1 MTPGI
6 DRRRFLG
13 LLGAIG
19 VAGCSGQPPGTPGGL
34 PTRDRTATSR
44 TTADPPTRRDTE
56 SAVTT
61 TTGRS
66 TGEGAWP
73 QFQHDGRNTGHSTEV
88 AGPKRDVEAR
98 WRFDTGDHLVRSS
111 PVVQDGTVYLGSGT
125 DVYAVDLA
133 TGEERWRFEVD
144 AEVIASPT
152 AVDDA
157 IYAVSRAGTA
167 YRLDAVDGTEH
178 WSYRSGARQQPHRP
192 ASPAVGNGRVVFG
205 SSDGLHAVA
214 TDTGRHAWSALT
226 TDETGMHGAVESTPA
241 VLDGVL
247 YVGHASG
254 MYALSVPDGETVWRT
269 PLEAQGVA
277 SSPAVAGDHVF
288 VGARDGNVYLFDR
301 RTGRRLRRFENEF
314 DPDLHAEVS
323 DEITTSPVVA
333 DGVVYAGSEDF
344 HAYAWDVE
352 SGERLWRHEV
362 GGRCY
367 TSPAVVDGIVHVGGV
382 GGILWGLDAATG
394 DVRWSYRASAQLVD
408 SSPAV
413 VEGVVVIGDGAGV
426 LHAVTGESEG

>member
-13 LLGAIG
+13 LLGAVG
-19 VAGCSGQPPGTPGGL
+19 VAGCSGQPSGTPGGS
-34 PTRDRTATSR
+34 PTRNRTATAR
-44 TTADPPTRRDTE
+44 TTDDSPTSRETG
-56 SAVTT
+56 SPVTT
-61 TTGRS
+61 TTGQS
-66 TGEGAWP
+66 IGKGAWP
-73 QFQHDGRNTGHSTEV
+73 QFQYNGGNTGHSTEV
-88 AGPKRDVEAR
+88 AGPKRDVETL
-98 WRFDTGDHLVRSS
+98 WRFETGDHLVRSS
-111 PVVQDGTVYLGSGT
+111 PVILDGTVYVGSGT
-125 DVYAVDLA
+125 NVYAVDLA
-133 TGEERWRFEVD
+133 TGEERWRFGAD

-152 AVDDA
+152 AVEDA

-167 YRLDAVDGTEH
+167 YRLDAVDGTER
-178 WSYRSGARQQPHRP
+178 WSYRSGVQQQPHRP
-192 ASPAVGNGRVVFG
+192 ASPAVGNDRMVFG

-214 TDTGRHAWSALT
+214 TDTGRHVWSALT
-226 TDETGMHGAVESTPA
+226 TGGTGMHGAVESKPA
-241 VLDGVL
+241 VLDEVL

-254 MYALSVPDGETVWRT
+254 MYSLSVSDGETIWRT
-269 PLEAQGVA
+269 SLEGEGVA
-277 SSPAVAGDHVF
+277 SSPAVVGDHVF
-288 VGARDGNVYLFDR
+288 VGTRGGNVYLFDR

-314 DPDLHAEVS
+314 EPDLHEQVS
-323 DEITTSPVVA
+323 DEITTSPAVA

-367 TSPAVVDGIVHVGGV
+367 TSPAVVDGVVHVGGI
-382 GGILWGLDAATG
+382 GGVLWGLDAATG

-426 LHAVTGESEG
+426 LHAVTGESEA